1 MDRLQDC
8 AKAFEHLLDTTY
20 HIVIGRKG
28 NTVTI
33 DIAFKA
39 EHFHHLLGLHKLRDI
54 EALSHK
60 REKVFDDILAGRIS
74 FSDIEKS
81 CSFGE
86 IKGRVDPLTNMEN
99 ILDDNRLIFRYN
111 NKANSFSLIHA
122 EYLLSTDYN
131 QDIVYIF
138 LDKIGNGDQFFCRSF
153 FPKTGKDYTEGQ
165 ARYALLYK
173 EKVRIS
179 TGERIV
185 QLDKLSPKS
194 ENLTAQIIAEA
205 KQEAADLLQSITQ
218 DPTEGRRR

>member
-1 MDRLQDC
+1 M
-8 AKAFEHLLDTTY
+8 
-20 HIVIGRKG
+20 
-28 NTVTI
+28 
-33 DIAFKA
+33 
-39 EHFHHLLGLHKLRDI
+39 HKLRDI

-60 REKVFDDILAGRIS
+60 REKVFDDILAGHIS

-86 IKGRVDPLTNMEN
+86 IEGRVDPLTNMEN

-111 NKANSFSLIHA
+111 KRANSFSLIHA

-131 QDIVYIF
+131 QDTVFIF
-138 LDKIGNGDQFFCRSF
+138 LDKMGNGDQFFCRSF
-153 FPKTGKDYTEGQ
+153 FPKTGRDYTEGQ

-185 QLDKLSPKS
+185 QLDKLSPKK
-194 ENLTAQIIAEA
+194 ENFTAQIIAEA
-205 KQEAADLLQSITQ
+205 EQEASELLAQKPEAPARGQHRWWQMFNLNTW
-218 DPTEGRRR
+218 

>member
-1 MDRLQDC
+1 
-8 AKAFEHLLDTTY
+8 
-20 HIVIGRKG
+20 
-28 NTVTI
+28 
-33 DIAFKA
+33 
-39 EHFHHLLGLHKLRDI
+39 
-54 EALSHK
+54 
-60 REKVFDDILAGRIS
+60 
-74 FSDIEKS
+74 
-81 CSFGE
+81 
-86 IKGRVDPLTNMEN
+86 MEN

-205 KQEAADLLQSITQ
+205 KQEAADRLRSITQ

>member
-28 NTVTI
+28 NTATI
-33 DIAFKA
+33 DLAFKA

-60 REKVFDDILAGRIS
+60 REKVFYDILAGRIS

-81 CSFGE
+81 SFFGE
-86 IKGRVDPLTNMEN
+86 IEGRVDPLTYMEN

-122 EYLLSTDYN
+122 EYLLSTNHD
-131 QDIVYIF
+131 QDTVFIF
-138 LDKIGNGDQFFCRSF
+138 LDKMGRGDQFFCRSF
-153 FPKTGKDYTEGQ
+153 FPKTGRDYTEGQ
-165 ARYALLYK
+165 ARYAMLYK

-185 QLDKLSPKS
+185 QFDKLPS
-194 ENLTAQIIAEA
+194 
-205 KQEAADLLQSITQ
+205 
-218 DPTEGRRR
+218 

>member
-74 FSDIEKS
+74 FSDIKKAAPLEKS
-81 CSFGE
+81 KGE
-86 IKGRVDPLTNMEN
+86 L
-99 ILDDNRLIFRYN
+99 ILLP
-111 NKANSFSLIHA
+111 
-122 EYLLSTDYN
+122 TW
-131 QDIVYIF
+131 
-138 LDKIGNGDQFFCRSF
+138 
-153 FPKTGKDYTEGQ
+153 KTY
-165 ARYALLYK
+165 
-173 EKVRIS
+173 
-179 TGERIV
+179 
-185 QLDKLSPKS
+185 
-194 ENLTAQIIAEA
+194 
-205 KQEAADLLQSITQ
+205 
-218 DPTEGRRR
+218 